1 MGELLVGSSVQVR
14 VPASSANLGP
24 GFDSVGL
31 ALGLWDSCVATV
43 TERPGVRIDVEG
55 EGAPDVPRDA
65 SHLVVRA
72 MLRAW
77 EELGVEPAAGL
88 HLECRNA
95 VPHGR
100 GLGSSATAIVTG
112 VVAAQALHDV
122 CRGVTAPPDLAFTN
136 DLAARLEGHPDN
148 SSASV
153 FGGLTLSWS
162 DSSWSDSSSPESS
175 LSESSLS
182 DSPAEGTRTLRLT
195 PHPDVRAVVLV
206 PAAQLSTAKAR
217 SVLPTHIRH
226 ADAAL
231 NSARAALLVQA
242 VTSQPAYLLA
252 GTRDWLHQE
261 ARRDSFPA
269 SMALVDALRSRG
281 HAAVIS
287 GAGPSVLVLTAHQHV
302 PAIAAMVEAQAADAW
317 QVLDPGVPA
326 TGAQVRA
333 LRRGGD
339 VLDALD

>member
-1 MGELLVGSSVQVR
+1 MGELLAGTSVQVR

-31 ALGLWDSCVATV
+31 ALGLWDTCVATV
-43 TERPGVRIDVEG
+43 GEEPGVRIDVEG
-55 EGAPDVPRDA
+55 EGAAEVPRDA
-65 SHLVVRA
+65 SHLVVRT

-77 EELGVEPAAGL
+77 EDLGVEPARGL
-88 HLECRNA
+88 HLQCRNE

-112 VVAAQALHDV
+112 IVAAQALHDV
-122 CRGVTAPPDLAFTN
+122 CRGITDQPDLTFTN
-136 DLAARLEGHPDN
+136 TLAARLEGHPDN

-153 FGGLTLSWS
+153 YGGLTLSWV
-162 DSSWSDSSSPESS
+162 DAPE
-175 LSESSLS
+175 
-182 DSPAEGTRTLRLT
+182 EGTQTLRLQ
-195 PHPDVRAVVLV
+195 PHPDVRALVLV

-226 ADAAL
+226 GDAAL

-252 GTRDWLHQE
+252 ATREWLHQE
-261 ARRDSFPA
+261 ARRESFAA
-269 SMALVDALRSRG
+269 SMDVVDALRRKG

-287 GAGPSVLVLTAHQHV
+287 GAGPSVLVLTTGDVA
-302 PAIAAMVEAQAADAW
+302 ASIAAQVSDAW
-317 QVLDPGVPA
+317 RVLDPGIPA
-326 TGAQVRA
+326 TGAQVRH
-333 LRRGGD
+333 LTRGGD
-339 VLDALD
+339 NLRRLD